1 MMELLK
7 EYAAIIAP
15 FMILYTVA
23 VAAIAYRAGKA
34 REHMNTAGRI
44 IAAKAEA
51 FERGRQSV
59 QTFDMDALGQQSATP
74 CDFWIFGGERVAV
87 GDKEGFAAAMERI
100 LHSADPEFQAVDKDE
115 TPISK
120 QL

>member
-1 MMELLK
+1 MIDNLIL
-7 EYAAIIAP
+7 ITP
-15 FMILYTVA
+15 FLFLWTVA

-59 QTFDMDALGQQSATP
+59 QTFDMDAMYQQ
-74 CDFWIFGGERVAV
+74 
-87 GDKEGFAAAMERI
+87 
-100 LHSADPEFQAVDKDE
+100 SADPEFQAVDKDE